1 MSRPMNAPSDA
12 IDTPSAP
19 PGATGS
25 TLQRLVRH
33 RGLLA
38 TLVAREVKARYRGS
52 VLGFLWSL
60 VNPLLLLG
68 VFSLVFGLFFAPRS
82 GDSSTSPYP
91 LYLITGLFPWIWAS
105 SALLDGTVALTVNSG
120 LIRKAV
126 FPVDLLPIVTVCAH
140 LVHFLF
146 ALPILVGALLIGRL
160 LGHAVLSPI
169 SPLAVA
175 VIALELVMLCG
186 MALGLAVLHVHFKDV
201 RDLLG
206 NVLQLLFFMAP
217 ILYSFG
223 DIPWRALRAAILINP
238 FTPFTMAYQRLLFH
252 GDLPAFATW
261 VHMAALAVLAA
272 AVGGWLY
279 QRLADT
285 IVEAV

>member
-1 MSRPMNAPSDA
+1 MNAPSDGTDA
-12 IDTPSAP
+12 WSSAP
-19 PGATGS
+19 AAPGS
-25 TLQRLVRH
+25 TLERLVRH

-52 VLGFLWSL
+52 ALGFLWSL
-60 VNPLLLLG
+60 ANPLLLLG

-82 GDSSTSPYP
+82 GDASTSPYP

-105 SALLDGTVALTVNSG
+105 SSLLDGTVALTVNSG

-126 FPVDLLPIVTVCAH
+126 FPVDVLPIVTVCAH
-140 LVHFLF
+140 LVHFLL
-146 ALPILVGALLIGRL
+146 ALPILVGALAIGRL
-160 LGHAVLSPI
+160 LGHPVLSPL
-169 SPLAVA
+169 SPLMIV
-175 VIALELVMLCG
+175 VVALELVMLGG

-217 ILYSFG
+217 ILYSLG
-223 DIPWRALRAAILINP
+223 DVPWRTLRAAIVLNP
-238 FTPFTMAYQRLLFH
+238 FTPFTVAYQRLLFY
-252 GDLPAFATW
+252 GDLPAAATW
-261 VHMAALAVLAA
+261 AHMAALALLAA
-272 AVGGWLY
+272 AAGAWLY
-279 QRLADT
+279 RRLADT